1 MTIKPYLLFSEHLK
15 DRFGVK
21 VHKISVDAG
30 FGCPNRNGGR
40 VGPGCL
46 FCDPG
51 GSGSV
56 GIERRLSVA
65 EQIAHGKEVM
75 TRKYKASK
83 FMAYF
88 QPFSNTLAPV
98 GQLRTLYDEALAVAD
113 VVGLAVGTRPDCTPP
128 EVLDL
133 LGEYHRRTYFWL
145 ELGLQSSHDRT
156 LDWLQRGHDF
166 ATFLNAYHEAK
177 SRGLRVCV
185 HVILGLP
192 GESRADMLATANVL
206 ADLQVD
212 GVKLHLLHVLRGT
225 PLGQLYAED
234 KVRIMTKD
242 EYVAL
247 VVDVMERLHPGTLI
261 HRLTGDGPRDQLLAP
276 LWSLKKWEVL
286 NAIDAE
292 FARRGSRQGVHFGT
306 DAVGHDAGAQR
317 SCHMEIGPDRIQ
329 EALSTVVAGWAAVS
343 VGSLQERSRRDAQTI
358 LTNKMT

>member
-1 MTIKPYLLFSEHLK
+1 MSMKSYQLFSEQLK
-15 DRFGVK
+15 NRFGTR
-21 VHKISVDAG
+21 VHKISIDAG

-40 VGPGCL
+40 EGAGCL

-56 GIERRLSVA
+56 GIERQLGVA
-65 EQIAHGKEVM
+65 EQLELGKEVM
-75 TRKYKASK
+75 TRKYKAGK

-98 GQLRTLYDEALAVAD
+98 GRLRALYDEALAVAD
-113 VVGLAVGTRPDCTPP
+113 VVGLAVGTRPDCVPP

-133 LGEYHRRTYFWL
+133 LGEYHQRTYFWL

-156 LDWLQRGHDF
+156 LEWLKRGHDF
-166 ATFLNAYHEAK
+166 ATFIKAYREAK
-177 SRGLRVCV
+177 ARGLRVCV

-192 GESRADMLATANVL
+192 GESRADMLATADAL
-206 ADLQVD
+206 AELQVD
-212 GVKLHLLHVLRGT
+212 GVKLHLLHVLQNT
-225 PLGQLYAED
+225 PLGSLYAEG
-234 KVRIMTKD
+234 KVQLLGMD

-247 VVDVMERLHPGTLI
+247 VVDVMERLHPATLI

-292 FARRGSRQGVHFGT
+292 FDRRGSRQG
-306 DAVGHDAGAQR
+306 
-317 SCHMEIGPDRIQ
+317 DRY
-329 EALSTVVAGWAAVS
+329 
-343 VGSLQERSRRDAQTI
+343 GSPCE
-358 LTNKMT
+358 